1 MADKQPAPQ
10 VPAGLQP
17 IPALGG
23 SVEEAQEALLSLL
36 EPEEEKPQAEEATPT
51 EDVESTEET
60 QDESLEE
67 EPAEEEEAEPEEE
80 EAEEESEEPEE
91 EEQPEEE
98 LYTVRVDGED
108 VEVTLDELS
117 KGYSRQQDY
126 TKKTQEI
133 AEYRKHY
140 ENAIDQYGQE
150 IAEIQAN
157 REQYVNAL
165 ANMVQM
171 EYGQLQQYQNVDWER
186 LREEDQDQYL
196 LKREEY
202 RDIENRMQQTQANI
216 QEETAKQ
223 QQEYQANFQH
233 TLQEEYGK
241 LVNILPQWENQQFRR
256 TISNELRDFAKSKGF
271 SNDEIAQL
279 VDHRSILILL
289 EAKAFEEGQATKKE
303 VKAKKLKNKPKVI
316 RTGKPRGKEAA
327 DKAKRTA
334 QMKRLRGT
342 GHLDDASALLEDF
355 IDI

>member
-1 MADKQPAPQ
+1 MADTQNAPLPA
-10 VPAGLQP
+10 LQP

-23 SVEEAQEALLSLL
+23 SVTEAQEALLSLL
-36 EPEEEKPQAEEATPT
+36 EPEEETPKDEEATPT
-51 EDVESTEET
+51 EEEESTEET

-67 EPAEEEEAEPEEE
+67 EPAEEEEAEPAEE
-80 EAEEESEEPEE
+80 EAEEESEESVE
-91 EEQPEEE
+91 EEQPKEE

-140 ENAIDQYGQE
+140 QNAVDQYGNE
-150 IAEIQAN
+150 IAEIQAT
-157 REQYVNAL
+157 RQQYVDAL
-165 ANMVQM
+165 SNMVQA
-171 EYGQLQQYQNVDWER
+171 EYGQLQQYANVDWER
-186 LREEDQDQYL
+186 LKEEDQDQYL

-202 RDIENRMQQTQANI
+202 RDIENRMQQTQTNI

-241 LVNILPQWENQQFRR
+241 LVSILPQWENQQFRR
-256 TISNELRDFAKSKGF
+256 KVSNDLRTFAESKGF
-271 SNDEIAQL
+271 SREEISQL

-316 RTGKPRGKEAA
+316 RSGSPASKESV
-327 DKAKRTA
+327 DKSKRTA

-342 GHLDDASALLEDF
+342 GHIDDAFALLEDF